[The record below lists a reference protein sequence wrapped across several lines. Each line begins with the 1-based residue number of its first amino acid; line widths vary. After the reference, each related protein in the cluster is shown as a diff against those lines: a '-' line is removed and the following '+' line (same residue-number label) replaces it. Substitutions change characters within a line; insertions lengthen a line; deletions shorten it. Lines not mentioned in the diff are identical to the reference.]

1 MILAYAS
8 AKAGALPAEEETMQ
22 QGEHESMAQARRRF
36 LASCGRFA
44 ALTPPA
50 VTLLLS
56 AADATYAVA
65 ASGRGGGSSAASAA
79 RAGGPRGNNG
89 FGNGGFDGSPNGKQ
103 DITR

>member
-1 MILAYAS
+1 MVG
-8 AKAGALPAEEETMQ
+8 KTEETTMH
-22 QGEHESMAQARRRF
+22 QGEHEMAQARRRF

-50 VTLLLS
+50 VILLLS
-56 AADATYAVA
+56 ATDANYAVA
-65 ASGRGGGSSAASAA
+65 ASGRGGGGNSASSTGA
-79 RAGGPRGNNG
+79 RGRGNNG